1 MIEKE
6 VEETVIEGDRGGER
20 RDRGRGSRDDGRKG
34 ADEGFK
40 TIFVNVGSTDG
51 LDKGGLIDFVCKNSD
66 VRGRVIGKI
75 RMNEK
80 FSFIEVENASS
91 DRILGGLQGSDHD
104 GRSLRAEF
112 AKPRD

>member
-1 MIEKE
+1 
-6 VEETVIEGDRGGER
+6 
-20 RDRGRGSRDDGRKG
+20 
-34 ADEGFK
+34 
-40 TIFVNVGSTDG
+40 
-51 LDKGGLIDFVCKNSD
+51 
-66 VRGRVIGKI
+66 
-75 RMNEK
+75 MNEK